1 MGALVTTLA
10 LVIAIVAIY
19 NLLNNP
25 NGMPHFEHGSHRFYF
40 PHNNF
45 SAQDYYGMVKE
56 ALKEHA
62 IPDLSFSEVEF
73 RQKGLLS
80 SKRMYLRVKKE
91 QYLFDICAAPYGK
104 DFFVSWWFGEKFT
117 LFFLILTYIPIV
129 RWFALRSIRKR
140 TYHQRDTQSMFEE
153 AIKMAVGE
161 AIEAMTQ
168 EKGIRTQQAYEAQPN

>member
-153 AIKMAVGE
+153 AIKSSLYPGHKCWVE
-161 AIEAMTQ
+161 HREITPWSKYTEE
-168 EKGIRTQQAYEAQPN
+168 EK